1 MADDADK
8 TDHNIEQLTQ
18 AAIWQAR
25 SAPML
30 KPNGKCHSSSCGECV
45 PDKLRFCG
53 PQCRDDFQA
62 EEDAMKRAGRR

>member
-1 MADDADK
+1 MDDADK
-8 TDHNIEQLTQ
+8 TDPNIEQLTQ

-30 KPNGKCHSSSCGECV
+30 KPNGKCYSCEECV

-53 PQCRDDFQA
+53 AQCRDDFQ
-62 EEDAMKRAGRR
+62 ETEDQLKRMGR